1 MAKKKKSSKK
11 NRNKEKNRV
20 EEKVAKSVKSTAKS
34 SKVAKKAEEKP
45 AKAPSLDFFEEKLG
59 AKSMYLALGLLC
71 MIAFVVYGTFLF
83 TDNVMFFKDI
93 GSDTINGLYP
103 LYYDNAKIWESEGS
117 LSMWSFASGL
127 GQNNILQNVGD
138 PFIWLLYIAG
148 KDSILGGIAYIEAL
162 KVLLAG
168 MCFYAYLRTMSM
180 TYLASIVGGL
190 VYAFSGFM
198 MVGSGWFLF
207 TIEGL
212 YFALLLLAFERFLL
226 LGKWGLF
233 PVVIMLVA
241 MFQPFDVYIMAVM
254 IATYGT
260 VRILDE
266 NDFDWADLGK
276 KYLQL
281 AGLGVLGLVMG
292 AVLLLPSLELM
303 LNSPRV
309 LGEST
314 FFDTL
319 ASKSMFDM
327 AEPNLWAT
335 TKARLFST
343 NLLVDNDYVFRGGF
357 NFLEAPAIYCGL
369 GTLILIPQ
377 AFVFLSKKQRVLYGS
392 LLGLFLL
399 PLFFPYLRYT
409 FWLYSGDY
417 FRFYSLFVVFILLYL
432 AVRAVHYVYTEERL
446 NWIAFGIGVLGAFFL
461 LFTVTNSADNVVI
474 VNESTKSS
482 LMLLL
487 AVNAIVIAGW
497 SIKALR
503 PMARIAFLVL
513 LCVDLMSVAMPTL
526 NNRDISTASEFT
538 TEKVGYND
546 YTVDAV
552 RDIKSKDPSFH
563 RMEKHYA
570 SGLAMHSSSN
580 DAKVQGYMGTRSYN
594 SFNQLNYI
602 RFLGALDVINQ
613 ADENQTRWAPG
624 VGSRQLLSMLVS
636 NKYVMTKS
644 GAAKPV
650 GLGYEHIGTF
660 GDVSVFQNQHFLPLG
675 FTYDEMILRSDFD
688 NIKKD
693 NISKDITLMK
703 AVVIEDDNQEVISK
717 LGKFDTTQVNPLLYQ
732 KPVLE
737 ADVNNRK
744 QEAFELETFKNSHL
758 AGKITVSKD
767 KMLFFSIPLD
777 KGWTAIVNG
786 QEAKIHQV
794 NIGFSG
800 LMLPKGTHEIELIY
814 NTPYLS
820 TGVWISLLG
829 ILLYG
834 LGMWWWKKKIGEESI
849 AEEEEILEEK
859 TMEDSVE

>member
-1 MAKKKKSSKK
+1 MAKKKKTSSK
-11 NRNKEKNRV
+11 NRNKENNKV
-20 EEKVAKSVKSTAKS
+20 EGKVKKPVKSTTKP
-34 SKVAKKAEEKP
+34 SKTAKKTEYKP

-59 AKSMYLALGLLC
+59 ANSMYLALGLLC
-71 MIAFVVYGTFLF
+71 MIAFVVYGTFFF

-103 LYYDNAKIWESEGS
+103 LYYGNAEIWESEGS
-117 LSMWSFASGL
+117 LSMWSFSSGL

-138 PFIWLLYIAG
+138 PFVWLLYIAG

-162 KVLLAG
+162 KILLAG

-180 TYLASIVGGL
+180 TYLASTVGGL

-254 IATYGT
+254 VATYGT
-260 VRILDE
+260 VRVLDV
-266 NDFDWADLGK
+266 NDFDWLDLGK
-276 KYLQL
+276 KHFQL
-281 AGLGVLGLVMG
+281 AFLGVLGLVMG
-292 AVLLLPSLELM
+292 GVLLLPSLELM

-309 LGEST
+309 LGESS
-314 FFDTL
+314 FYDTL
-319 ASKSMFDM
+319 ASQSIFEITDT
-327 AEPNLWAT
+327 NLWTT

-343 NLLVDNDYVFRGGF
+343 NLLVDNTFAFKGRLNY
-357 NFLEAPAIYCGL
+357 LEAPAIYCGL

-377 AFVFLSKKQRVLYGS
+377 AFVFLSNKKRILYGS

-399 PLFFPYLRYT
+399 PLLFPFLRYS
-409 FWLYSGDY
+409 FWLYSGNY

-432 AVRAVHYVYTEERL
+432 AVRAIHDIYTEDRIS
-446 NWIAFGIGVLGAFFL
+446 WIAFGIGVLGAFFL
-461 LFTVTNSADNVVI
+461 LFTVTNSADNVVV
-474 VNESTKSS
+474 VNESAKTAA
-482 LMLLL
+482 MLLL

-497 SIKALR
+497 SMKALR

-513 LCVDLMSVAMPTL
+513 LCIDLMSVARPTL
-526 NNRDISTASEFT
+526 NNRGLSTASEFT
-538 TEKVGYND
+538 TDKVGYND
-546 YTVDAV
+546 YTVDAI
-552 RDIKSKDPSFH
+552 RDIKSRDTSFH
-563 RMEKHYA
+563 RTEKHYA

-613 ADENQTRWAPG
+613 ADENQTRWSPG

-636 NKYVMTKS
+636 NKYVLTKT
-644 GAAKPV
+644 GPEKPV
-650 GLGYEHIGTF
+650 GLGYKYLTIF
-660 GDVSVFQNQHFLPLG
+660 NDVSVFENQYFLPLG
-675 FTYDEMILRSDFD
+675 FTYDKMILRSDFD
-688 NIKKD
+688 KIKKD

-703 AVVIEDDNQEVISK
+703 AVVIEDHNVAVSSK
-717 LGKFDTTQVNPLLYQ
+717 LVKFDTTPINPQLYQ
-732 KPVLE
+732 E
-737 ADVNNRK
+737 FAMAADVKERK
-744 QEAFELETFKNSHL
+744 EEAFELETFKNSHL
-758 AGKITVSKD
+758 TGKITVSKD

-786 QEAKIHQV
+786 EKAKIHQV
-794 NIGFSG
+794 NVGFSG

-820 TGVWISLLG
+820 TGMWVSLLG
-829 ILLYG
+829 MLLYG
-834 LGMWWWKKKIGEESI
+834 SAMWWWKKKVGEEMTYS
-849 AEEEEILEEK
+849 EEDPLEEK
-859 TMEDSVE
+859 TIEDSGE